1 MGREVNYHKDELLEL
16 LWHLDESHTLSL
28 SSLREHDPT
37 NVFENS
43 LRDFSSDG
51 IVKVDGGE
59 VVLTE
64 AGHEAAKAIVRRH
77 RLAERL
83 MVDVLRAK
91 VEDTEQAACE
101 FEHILAPELVDSI
114 CILLGHPKKCP
125 HGSPIPEGRCCIE
138 AESSLKSAVIPA
150 TEMKTGQ
157 SAKVAFISTRD
168 DERMYKLLSMGIT
181 PGTTVKL
188 QQASPVLVIEVDQSN
203 VAIEKAVGEEIK
215 VWRTGVIN
223 E

>member
-28 SSLREHDPT
+28 LSLREHDPT

-51 IVKVDGGE
+51 IVKVDGGN

-64 AGHEAAKAIVRRH
+64 MGHETAKAIVRRH

-83 MVDVLRAK
+83 MVDVLKAK

-138 AESSLKSAVIPA
+138 AKSSFQSAVIPI
-150 TEMKTGQ
+150 TKMKTGQ

-168 DERMYKLLSMGIT
+168 DERMYKLLSMGVT

-188 QQASPVLVIEVDQSN
+188 QQTSPVLVIEINQSQ

-215 VWRTGVIN
+215 VWRSNADG
-223 E
+223 